1 MQETT
6 NFKFLQPEG
15 TDRVLVSDLN
25 ENMIK
30 LDEILADIYS
40 KLPTPP
46 QPVTDEFTIDA
57 STG

>member
-6 NFKFLQPEG
+6 NFKFLQPDG
-15 TDRVLVSDLN
+15 TDKVLVSNLN
-25 ENMIK
+25 ENMVK

-46 QPVTDEFTIDA
+46 QPAVTEFTIDA
-57 STG
+57 